1 MTTPSRRDRLR
12 PAELLVISAVVAVF
26 TGAVVL
32 FSTREFELALVFLGV
47 AFIVV
52 VVVLDMLQLATSS
65 DQDDRETRLSMLAV
79 TTIDNGDPDEIE
91 AFARDLLAHAQ
102 TERRGR

>member
-32 FSTREFELALVFLGV
+32 FATREFELALVFLGV

-52 VVVLDMLQLATSS
+52 VVVLAMLQLAASS
-65 DQDDRETRLSMLAV
+65 DQDDNDMLGGHKSPAERSE
-79 TTIDNGDPDEIE
+79 GDD
-91 AFARDLLAHAQ
+91 FH
-102 TERRGR
+102 

>member
-26 TGAVVL
+26 VGLVVL
-32 FSTREFELALVFLGV
+32 FSTREFELSLVFLGV

-52 VVVLDMLQLATSS
+52 VVVLAMLQLASSS
-65 DQDDRETRLSMLAV
+65 DQDDNDMLGGHK
-79 TTIDNGDPDEIE
+79 TP
-91 AFARDLLAHAQ
+91 
-102 TERRGR
+102 TERTEGDDHH

>member
-1 MTTPSRRDRLR
+1 MSTPSRRDRLR

-32 FSTREFELALVFLGV
+32 FATREFELALVFLGV

-52 VVVLDMLQLATSS
+52 VVVLAMLQLAASS
-65 DQDDRETRLSMLAV
+65 DQDDNDMLGGHKSPGERSE
-79 TTIDNGDPDEIE
+79 GDD
-91 AFARDLLAHAQ
+91 FH
-102 TERRGR
+102 

>member
-12 PAELLVISAVVAVF
+12 PAELLVISAVIAVF

-52 VVVLDMLQLATSS
+52 VVVLAMLQLAASS
-65 DQDDRETRLSMLAV
+65 DQDDNDMLGGHKAPGEQ
-79 TTIDNGDPDEIE
+79 TDGDD
-91 AFARDLLAHAQ
+91 FH
-102 TERRGR
+102 